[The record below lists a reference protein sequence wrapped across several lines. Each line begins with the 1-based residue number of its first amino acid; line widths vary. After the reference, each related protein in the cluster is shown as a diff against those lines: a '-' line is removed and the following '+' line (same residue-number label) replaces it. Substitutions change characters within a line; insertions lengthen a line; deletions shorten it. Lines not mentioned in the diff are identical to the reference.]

1 MERRKFRHESP
12 DRRRLDLIEAAL
24 SVVAENGVKGATVR
38 EISRQANVTQGL
50 IRHYF
55 SSKDELIDAAYHH
68 HMTQMTEVTYARAVQ
83 REGTAADRLRVF
95 VEAALMPPVVSPRA
109 IALWASFLVQLRQN
123 PNMRRTHE
131 RTYTAFRARLE
142 DLIGA
147 ALEETGRSATK
158 DRLRHLAIACN
169 AVIDGLWLEGGALP
183 DAFAPGE
190 LPEIGL
196 RSVGSIVAIDLL
208 QKVEQA

>member
-1 MERRKFRHESP
+1 MERRQFKREPP
-12 DRRRLDLIEAAL
+12 DQRKLDLIEATL

-38 EISRQANVTQGL
+38 EISRRATVTQGL

-68 HMTQMTEVTYARAVQ
+68 HMTQMNDLIYARALES
-83 REGTAADRLRVF
+83 EGNATDRLKVF
-95 VEAALMPPVVSPRA
+95 VEASLMPPVVSPRA
-109 IALWASFLVQLRQN
+109 IALWASFLFQLRQN

-131 RTYTAFRARLE
+131 KTYIAFRARLE

-147 ALEETGRSATK
+147 AFEETGRKATK
-158 DRLRHLAIACN
+158 DRLRHLAVACN

-183 DAFAPGE
+183 EAFTPGE
-190 LPEIGL
+190 LCDIGL
-196 RSVGSIVAIDLL
+196 RSVGSIIAIDLR
-208 QKVEQA
+208 QNAEQA